1 MTSNGKQ
8 GENAV
13 PHPRVPGRPC
23 SAAAALQL
31 VGERW
36 ALLAIREIFYGN
48 RRYEQIVRNT
58 GAPRDRL
65 AARLRALEDV
75 GVVERHAYSERPLR
89 FEYHLTEAGRDLAPV
104 MHALLAWGDRW
115 AVDTPP
121 VAFRHRA
128 GPGFGHEAEHEAGY
142 EAGHDAGPGP
152 ERGAEHDLDLMSTCR
167 TCGEEVGSGS
177 LTIDVRA
184 PGWDRAGPVE
194 GP

>member
-1 MTSNGKQ
+1 MTSNRKQ
-8 GENAV
+8 GETAV

-65 AARLRALEDV
+65 AARLRALEEV

-128 GPGFGHEAEHEAGY
+128 GPGSGHEAGY
-142 EAGHDAGPGP
+142 AAGRDPAH
-152 ERGAEHDLDLMSTCR
+152 GAEHDLDLMSTCR

-177 LTIDVRA
+177 LTIEVRA
-184 PGWDRAGPVE
+184 PGWDRAGPVD
-194 GP
+194 GS

>member
-1 MTSNGKQ
+1 MTSNSNQ
-8 GENAV
+8 GEHAV

-65 AARLRALEDV
+65 AARLRALEEV

-128 GPGFGHEAEHEAGY
+128 APGTAHAADPGTTYAADPGSAHAAAHE
-142 EAGHDAGPGP
+142 
-152 ERGAEHDLDLMSTCR
+152 AEHDLDLMSTCR
-167 TCGEEVGSGS
+167 TCGEEVGPGS

-194 GP
+194 AP

>member
-1 MTSNGKQ
+1 MTSNRKQ
-8 GENAV
+8 AENAV
-13 PHPRVPGRPC
+13 PHPDVPGRPC

-48 RRYEQIVRNT
+48 RRFDQIVRNT

-65 AARLRALEDV
+65 AARLRALEEA
-75 GVVERHAYSERPLR
+75 GVVERRAYSERPLR

-104 MHALLAWGDRW
+104 LRALLTWGDRW

-121 VAFRHRA
+121 VAFRHRG
-128 GPGFGHEAEHEAGY
+128 GPGS
-142 EAGHDAGPGP
+142 GPGSEHGS
-152 ERGAEHDLDLMSTCR
+152 ERGSEHDLDLTSTCR
-167 TCGEEVGSGS
+167 TCGEEVGSGG

-184 PGWDRAGPVE
+184 PGWDRAGPIE
-194 GP
+194 GS

>member
-1 MTSNGKQ
+1 MTSNSKQ
-8 GENAV
+8 GENSV
-13 PHPRVPGRPC
+13 PHPEVPGRPC

-48 RRYEQIVRNT
+48 QRFDQIVRNT

-65 AARLRALEDV
+65 AARLRALEEA
-75 GVVERHAYSERPLR
+75 GVVERRAYSERPLR

-121 VAFRHRA
+121 VAFRHHG
-128 GPGFGHEAEHEAGY
+128 GPGS
-142 EAGHDAGPGP
+142 
-152 ERGAEHDLDLMSTCR
+152 EHDLDLKSTCR
-167 TCGEEVGSGS
+167 TCGEEVEQGS
-177 LTIDVRA
+177 LRIDVRA
-184 PGWDRAGPVE
+184 PGWDRAGPIE
-194 GP
+194 GS

>member
-1 MTSNGKQ
+1 MTPNAKQ
-8 GENAV
+8 SENSV
-13 PHPRVPGRPC
+13 PHPDVPGRPC

-48 RRYEQIVRNT
+48 QRFDRIVRNT

-65 AARLRALEDV
+65 AARLRALEEA

-121 VAFRHRA
+121 VAFRHRG
-128 GPGFGHEAEHEAGY
+128 GPGT
-142 EAGHDAGPGP
+142 
-152 ERGAEHDLDLMSTCR
+152 EHDLDLKSTCR
-167 TCGEEVGSGS
+167 TCGEEVESGS

-194 GP
+194 GS

>member
-1 MTSNGKQ
+1 MTTSNVKQ
-8 GENAV
+8 GGHAV
-13 PHPRVPGRPC
+13 PHPHVPGRPC

-48 RRYEQIVRNT
+48 RRFGRIVRNT

-65 AARLRALEDV
+65 AARLRAMEEAGL
-75 GVVERHAYSERPLR
+75 VERRAYSERPPR

-104 MHALLAWGDRW
+104 MRALLTWGDRW

-121 VAFRHRA
+121 VAVRHRG
-128 GPGFGHEAEHEAGY
+128 GPGSAHE
-142 EAGHDAGPGP
+142 
-152 ERGAEHDLDLMSTCR
+152 AEHDLDPVSTCR
-167 TCGEEVGSGS
+167 TCGEEIGSRS

-184 PGWDRAGPVE
+184 PGWDQAGPTE
-194 GP
+194 GS